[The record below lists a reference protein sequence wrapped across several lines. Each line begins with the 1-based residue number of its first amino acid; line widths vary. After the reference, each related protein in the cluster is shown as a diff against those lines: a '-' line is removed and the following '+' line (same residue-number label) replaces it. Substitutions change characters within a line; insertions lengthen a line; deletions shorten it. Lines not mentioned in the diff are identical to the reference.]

1 ARSPP
6 NQHSQE
12 TGHVYVE
19 TDSLLSPELTSE
31 PLTGKIKVPQ
41 IGLYDG
47 TSDPDAHL
55 GHYTSWMDLHG
66 ATDALRCRMFSLTL
80 GPKAQKWYYSLPAQ
94 SIRRWVQLRSAFR
107 SHFIG
112 AQVCLIPKESI
123 TNIVQKD
130 DESLKEYVA
139 RFNERV
145 QNMEPCH
152 PETLLVSAIS
162 GLKPKSMFRWALCQ
176 NKPNT
181 FQEFLVRA
189 QNHVIA
195 EESMSVPDFTF
206 TSPGQKPTSEKK
218 KKSFS
223 NTHKKTSSTDPRWGD
238 PNDPEVRA
246 ARKQYREDW
255 KEGYRSIYSV
265 GAAAIY
271 EEIKGKGNIPDARPV
286 KTPESQLD
294 KGRYCD
300 YHRSPGHNTD
310 ECLSL
315 LSALMKLIGNPQV
328 RKFTMAGDNK
338 GKRRT
343 QEIPDDDEG
352 DERGSTFKRLRA
364 QGDKEIFVIGPT
376 DVGSPQDQL
385 RKRGREADI
394 QPRPSQ
400 TPPTSGRSSPIP
412 RVNTNR
418 DTPTSSRRQAK
429 AYARKAYN
437 SGKQVMTSDIRETIN
452 ARTCPITFTLE
463 DASLFDHPHSEALII
478 TAPICG
484 IPVHRIMVDTGAYTS
499 ILMLKAFNKLGI
511 DPAEVRSCNDR

>member
-1 ARSPP
+1 
-6 NQHSQE
+6 
-12 TGHVYVE
+12 
-19 TDSLLSPELTSE
+19 
-31 PLTGKIKVPQ
+31 
-41 IGLYDG
+41 
-47 TSDPDAHL
+47 
-55 GHYTSWMDLHG
+55 
-66 ATDALRCRMFSLTL
+66 
-80 GPKAQKWYYSLPAQ
+80 
-94 SIRRWVQLRSAFR
+94 
-107 SHFIG
+107 
-112 AQVCLIPKESI
+112 
-123 TNIVQKD
+123 
-130 DESLKEYVA
+130 
-139 RFNERV
+139 
-145 QNMEPCH
+145 
-152 PETLLVSAIS
+152 
-162 GLKPKSMFRWALCQ
+162 
-176 NKPNT
+176 
-181 FQEFLVRA
+181 EFLVRA

-206 TSPGQKPTSEKK
+206 ASPGQKPTSEKK
-218 KKSFS
+218 KKSFG

-246 ARKQYREDW
+246 ARKQYREDL
-255 KEGYRSIYSV
+255 KERYRSVYSV

-271 EEIKGKGNIPDARPV
+271 EEIKGKGIIPDARPV
-286 KTPESQLD
+286 KTPESLLD

-328 RKFTMAGDNK
+328 RKFTKAGDSK

-352 DERGSTFKRLRA
+352 DEGGSTFKRLRA

-376 DVGSPQDQL
+376 DVGSPRDQL
-385 RKRGREADI
+385 RKRGREADV

-437 SGKQVMTSDIRETIN
+437 SGKQVMTSDLRETIN
-452 ARTCPITFTLE
+452 ARTCLITFTLE
-463 DASLFDHPHSEALII
+463 DASLFVHPHSDALII

-511 DPAEVRSCNDR
+511 DPAEVSPCNDRVHGFNGSVALPLGEITLPIRFGGSGQTSKVIMETFKVMDLDNEYNAIIGRTA